1 MLLHCARRGTRLE
14 LNRMSEKRRLLIVS
28 HEMTLTGA
36 PIQLAHLVVWLRAH
50 GWQPV
55 VVAPEPG
62 PLAEKLAGVEI
73 VYESQLLIDP
83 AYGALRRLIPQFDCV
98 VANTIAT
105 WEAVQACQFERVPVV
120 WYIHETQVGVQLMQ
134 IIHMIEPSLALAD
147 AIVTPTQTTAR
158 VYAPFRAKQI
168 DVIAYGIPP
177 IAAMPSAS
185 SDKLRFAV
193 VATYEARK
201 GQDLLLDAV
210 EQLPDDV
217 RGGCVFQLVGRA
229 LEEAFSDTLA
239 TRAEELGSVQLLG
252 SLGHEQAL
260 QTIREADVLVCPSRD
275 ETMPI
280 VLLEAMS
287 MGKPTVSFDVGGIHE
302 RIVDRVNGMLAP
314 AQDPIAL
321 ASAIERL
328 VWEPELR
335 RDVGAAARE
344 TFQRHFTIDRCGQ
357 QFADVIARTIDTYR
371 AAQS

>member
-1 MLLHCARRGTRLE
+1 
-14 LNRMSEKRRLLIVS
+14 MSEKRRLLIVS
-28 HEMTLTGA
+28 HEMTLSGA

-50 GWQPV
+50 GWEPV

-62 PLAEKLAGVEI
+62 PLAEKLPSVEI
-73 VYESQLLIDP
+73 IYEPQLLIDP

-98 VANTIAT
+98 LANTIAT

-134 IIHMIEPSLALAD
+134 IIHMIEPSLAVAD
-147 AIVTPTQTTAR
+147 AIVAPTQTTAR
-158 VYAPFRAKQI
+158 VYAPFRSRSI

-177 IAAMPSAS
+177 LAAAPTPTAEE
-185 SDKLRFAV
+185 LRFAV

-210 EQLPDDV
+210 EKLPDDV
-217 RGGCVFQLVGRA
+217 RARCEFQLVGRA
-229 LEEAFSDTLA
+229 LEEAFSHTLG
-239 TRAEELGSVQLLG
+239 TRADELGNVQLLG
-252 SLGHEQAL
+252 PLAHEHAL
-260 QTIREADVLVCPSRD
+260 QTIREAAVLVCPSRD

-302 RIVDRVNGMLAP
+302 WIVDRVNGMLAP
-314 AQDPIAL
+314 AQDTTAL

-335 RDVGAAARE
+335 RDVGAAARQ
-344 TFQRHFTIDRCGQ
+344 TFEQHFTIDRCGQ
-357 QFADVIARTIDTYR
+357 HFADVIARTIDSYGR
-371 AAQS
+371 AHL

>member
-1 MLLHCARRGTRLE
+1 
-14 LNRMSEKRRLLIVS
+14 MSDKRRLLIVS
-28 HEMTLTGA
+28 HEMTLSGA
-36 PIQLAHLVVWLRAH
+36 PIQLAHLVLWLKQH
-50 GWQPV
+50 GWSPTIV
-55 VVAPEPG
+55 TPEVG
-62 PLAEKLAGVEI
+62 PLAEKLRGI
-73 VYESQLLIDP
+73 DIIYEPQLLVDP
-83 AYGALRRLIPQFDCV
+83 AYSALRRLIPQFDCV

-134 IIHMIEPSLALAD
+134 IIHMIEPSLAVAD

-158 VYAPFRAKQI
+158 VYAPFRSKPI

-177 IAAMPSAS
+177 IAAGAKTSTG
-185 SDKLRFAV
+185 KVQLAV

-210 EQLPDDV
+210 ERLPGDV
-217 RGGCVFQLVGRA
+217 RALCLFQLIGRP
-229 LEEAFSDTLA
+229 LEQAFSTALA
-239 TRAEELGSVQLLG
+239 TRAAALGNVQLLG
-252 SLGHEQAL
+252 SLGHEAAL
-260 QTIREADVLVCPSRD
+260 QTIRETDVVVCPSRD

-302 RIVDRVNGMLAP
+302 WIVDRVNGMLAP
-314 AQDPIAL
+314 AQDTTAL

-335 RDVGAAARE
+335 RNIGAAARE
-344 TFQRHFTIDRCGQ
+344 TFERHFTIERCGQ
-357 QFADVIARTIDTYR
+357 RFAGVIERTIDSYPT
-371 AAQS
+371 AQT